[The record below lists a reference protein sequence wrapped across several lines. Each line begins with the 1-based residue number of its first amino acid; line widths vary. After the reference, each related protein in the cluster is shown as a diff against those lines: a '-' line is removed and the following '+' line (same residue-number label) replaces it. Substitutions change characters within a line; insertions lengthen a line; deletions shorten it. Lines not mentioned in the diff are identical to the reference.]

1 MAIYK
6 TAINKPIT
14 TGLIF
19 IAVIILGLFSL
30 SKLPIDQMPEMDP
43 PYVTVMTTY
52 AGANASEIE
61 TNITKIIENSLN
73 SVDGLKN
80 ITSNSRDNISVVTLE
95 FEWGSDIDEA
105 LNDIRS
111 YVDLIYDNLP
121 DGVSRPMIL
130 KLNSSAMP
138 ILIYGFT
145 ADESYSGM
153 DRILE
158 DNVVNVLNRIDGIGN
173 ITVSGAPER
182 YVYIDLDPKQMDA
195 YGLSLEAVGNAIS
208 VNNLDL
214 ASGTVK
220 MGKEQYQMRVK
231 GEYVESS
238 EIADIVVAT
247 TPTGK
252 QIFVRDL
259 ATVRDTIKD
268 LSLDE
273 KINGKDGGRLI
284 ITKQTGA
291 NTVAI
296 ARQVQKEMK
305 NIQKTLP
312 PDFETTLIRDGSEEI
327 INAING
333 LSDSIFYAL
342 LFVVL
347 VVLVFLGNWR
357 STIIIALTIP
367 ISLVTSFIYLLI
379 ADSSLNIISLASLT
393 VAIGM
398 VVDDAIV
405 VLENIS
411 KHIERGES
419 PREAAICATNE
430 VWTSVIA
437 TTLVLVAVFVPLT
450 MLSGMAGI
458 LFKELGWIITIVVCV
473 STVAAITLIPML
485 SSIMLKEKPFFLS
498 KIAEEEAKRK
508 KERKT
513 LTFDK
518 TIGRVFNAIDAAYA
532 NILRWCL
539 KHKLVTLLIALA
551 IFIASMAPFASGKI
565 GMDFMKAQDDGAIS
579 LSAELQ
585 RGTRIEETLKTARKM
600 EADIKEILG
609 DDVIVISTSAGSND
623 DAGFAALFNST
634 TNNKISMSIRCTK
647 KYDREKSIFDMQE
660 ELRKKLAEYPELVN
674 FQVSQGGMMGGS
686 NNTLQVEIYGYDFDQ
701 TTAFTQELKRRVE
714 QNVKGARDTKVSRD
728 EDRAELKIVFDK
740 QKLALHGLNGSTVAM
755 YVRNRINGMTAGY
768 LKEDG
773 EEYNIVVRLKEEY
786 RSSITDIEELSI
798 PTATGGIIKLKE
810 LATIQEYWCP
820 PTIERKNRQR
830 YLTLTIMPYQTSLG
844 ELAEGVQHEIDQM
857 NIPAG
862 VHVALA
868 GNYEDQQKTSK
879 DMVTLALLIMML
891 VYIVMASQ
899 FESFSKPFIIMFAIP
914 FALSGVVLALV
925 ITGEN
930 LNMVGMLGII
940 LLIGIVVKNGIVLVD
955 YINLMRERGV
965 PLGEAIA
972 LSGKSRLRPVMM
984 TAFTTI
990 LGMIPMATSKSEG
1003 SELWTTLG
1011 IVVIGGLTVSTLVTL
1026 IVVPVLYGIFNR
1038 KGEQDKQA
1046 KLRKKFVFMSIDLND
1061 NEKENTSESTTSENQ
1076 PEQEVPSNNNLNESE
1091 NEKHID
1097 SI

>member
-14 TGLIF
+14 TGLVF
-19 IAVIILGLFSL
+19 VAVIILGLFSL

-80 ITSNSRDNISVVTLE
+80 ITSTSKDNISVVTLE

-111 YVDLIYDNLP
+111 YVDLLYDNLP

-138 ILIYGFT
+138 IMVYGFT
-145 ADESYSGM
+145 AKESYSGM

-158 DNVVNVLNRIDGIGN
+158 DNVVNELNRIDGIGN
-173 ITVSGAPER
+173 ITVSGAPQR
-182 YVYIDLDPKQMDA
+182 YVYIDLDPKQLDS
-195 YGLSLEAVGNAIS
+195 YGITLELVGNAIS
-208 VNNLDL
+208 ANNLDL

-238 EIADIVVAT
+238 EIANIAVT
-247 TPTGK
+247 TTATGK

-273 KINGKDGGRLI
+273 KINRQDGARI
-284 ITKQTGA
+284 IISKQTGA

-296 ARQVQKEMK
+296 ARQVKAEMQH
-305 NIQKTLP
+305 IQKSLP
-312 PDFETTLIRDGSEEI
+312 PDIEATVIRDGSEEI

-333 LSDSIFYAL
+333 LTSSIFYAL
-342 LFVVL
+342 LFVIL
-347 VVLVFLGNWR
+347 VVLLFLGNWR

-367 ISLVTSFIYLLI
+367 ISLVTSFIYLLL

-411 KHIERGES
+411 KHIDRGEN

-450 MLSGMAGI
+450 MLPGMMGI
-458 LFKELGWIITIVVCV
+458 FMKELGWIVTIVVCV
-473 STVAAITLIPML
+473 STTAAITLIPML
-485 SSIMLKEKPFFLS
+485 SSKILKERPFFFN
-498 KIAEEEAKRK
+498 KEDEEAWAAKHEKSLYR
-508 KERKT
+508 RT
-513 LTFDK
+513 VGRTFD
-518 TIGRVFNAIDAAYA
+518 AIDAAYA
-532 NILRWCL
+532 NLLRWCL
-539 KHKLVTLLIALA
+539 THKRITLLIALLFFIVTLLPMMTGA
-551 IFIASMAPFASGKI
+551 IGL
-565 GMDFMKAQDDGAIS
+565 DFMKEQDNGSIS
-579 LSAELQ
+579 VSAELQ
-585 RGTRIEETLKTARKM
+585 RGTRIEETLKTARHM
-600 EADIKEILG
+600 ENDIYDILG
-609 DDVIVISTSAGSND
+609 DHVLVVSTSAGSND

-634 TNNKISMSIRCTK
+634 TNNKISMTVRCTK
-647 KYDREKSIFDMQE
+647 KYDRDETIFEMQE
-660 ELRKKLAEYPELVN
+660 KLRQCFSQYPEIVT
-674 FQVSQGGMMGGS
+674 FQVSQGGMMGGGS
-686 NNTLQVEIYGYDFDQ
+686 NNSLSIEVYGYDFNQ
-701 TTAFTQELKRRVE
+701 TTQFTQELKKRIE
-714 QNVKGARDTKVSRD
+714 DNVPGARDTKISRD
-728 EDRAELKIVFDK
+728 EDRAELKIEFDK

-755 YVRNRINGMTAGY
+755 YVRNRVNGMAAGY

-773 EEYNIVVRLKEEY
+773 EEYNIVVRLREEY
-786 RSSITDIEELSI
+786 RSSITDIQQLSI
-798 PTATGGIIKLKE
+798 PTPTGKIIKLEE
-810 LATIQEYWCP
+810 LAKVEEYWCP

-830 YLTLTIMPYQTSLG
+830 YLTLTVMPFKTSLQ
-844 ELAEGVQHEIDQM
+844 EMAQNVQKEIDQM
-857 NIPAG
+857 DVPSEI
-862 VHVALA
+862 HYDLA
-868 GNYEDQQKTSK
+868 GNYKDQQDSSR
-879 DMVTLALLIMML
+879 DMMMLGLLIIML

-899 FESFSKPFIIMFAIP
+899 FESFAKPFIIMFSIP
-914 FALSGVVLALV
+914 FAISGVIL
-925 ITGEN
+925 IMFFTGQS
-930 LNMVGMLGII
+930 LDMIGLLGLI

-955 YINLMRERGV
+955 YINLMRERGMT
-965 PLGEAIA
+965 LNEAIA
-972 LSGKSRLRPVMM
+972 VSGQSRLRPVLM

-990 LGMIPMATSKSEG
+990 LGMIPMATSKAEG
-1003 SELWTTLG
+1003 SEMWTTMGL
-1011 IVVIGGLTVSTLVTL
+1011 VVIGGLTVSTFVTL
-1026 IVVPVLYGIFNR
+1026 IVVPTLYGVFNR
-1038 KGEQDKQA
+1038 KGDIEK
-1046 KLRKKFVFMSIDLND
+1046 KEKERKKFVFMNINLD
-1061 NEKENTSESTTSENQ
+1061 EK
-1076 PEQEVPSNNNLNESE
+1076 
-1091 NEKHID
+1091 
-1097 SI
+1097 

>member
-1 MAIYK
+1 MSIYK
-6 TAINKPIT
+6 TAIHKPIT

-19 IAVIILGLFSL
+19 VAVIILGLFSL
-30 SKLPIDQMPEMDP
+30 SRLPIDQMPEMDP

-80 ITSNSRDNISVVTLE
+80 ITSNSRDNLSIVTLE

-138 ILIYGFT
+138 IMVYGFT
-145 ADESYSGM
+145 AEESYSGL

-182 YVYIDLDPKQMDA
+182 YVYIDLDPKQLDA
-195 YGLSLEAVGNAIS
+195 YGLSLEQVGNAIS
-208 VNNLDL
+208 ANNLDL

-238 EIADIVVAT
+238 EIADIAIAT

-273 KINGKDGGRLI
+273 KINRKDGARLI

-291 NTVAI
+291 NTVQI
-296 ARQVQKEMK
+296 AREVRAEMEK
-305 NIQKTLP
+305 IKKTLP
-312 PDFETTLIRDGSEEI
+312 PDIKITNIRDGSEEI
-327 INAING
+327 VNAING
-333 LSDSIFYAL
+333 LTESIFYAL
-342 LFVVL
+342 LFVIL
-347 VVLVFLGNWR
+347 VVLIFLGNWR
-357 STIIIALTIP
+357 ATVIISLTIP
-367 ISLVTSFIYLLI
+367 ISLVTSFIYLLL

-411 KHIERGES
+411 KHIERGEN

-450 MLSGMAGI
+450 MLPGMMGI
-458 LFKELGWIITIVVCV
+458 FMKELGWIVTIVVCV
-473 STVAAITLIPML
+473 STTAAITLIPML
-485 SSIMLKEKPFFLS
+485 SSKILKEKPFYLTEQ
-498 KIAEEEAKRK
+498 ARREVEEKQAQK
-508 KERKT
+508 KFTFEKT
-513 LTFDK
+513 FGK
-518 TIGRVFNAIDAAYA
+518 AFNAIDAAYA
-532 NILRWCL
+532 NLLRWCL
-539 KHKLVTLLIALA
+539 HHKRVTLLIALLFFVVSVLPMVLGA
-551 IFIASMAPFASGKI
+551 I
-565 GMDFMKAQDDGAIS
+565 GMDFMKEQDNGRIS
-579 LSAELQ
+579 INAELQ
-585 RGTRIEETLKTARKM
+585 RGTRIEETLKTARRM
-600 EADIKEILG
+600 EDDIYRILG
-609 DDVIVISTSAGSND
+609 DDVIVVSTSAGSND
-623 DAGFAALFNST
+623 DAGFAALFSAT
-634 TNNKISMSIRCTK
+634 TNNKISMTVRCTK
-647 KYDREKSIFDMQE
+647 KYERKKTIFDMQE
-660 ELRKKLAEYPELVN
+660 ELRKCFAEYPELVTY
-674 FQVSQGGMMGGS
+674 QVNQGGGMGGGS
-686 NNTLQVEIYGYDFDQ
+686 NNSLSVEIYGYDFDQ
-701 TTAFTQELKRRVE
+701 TTAFAQDLKKRIE
-714 QNVKGARDTKVSRD
+714 ENVPGARDTKISRD
-728 EDRAELKIVFDK
+728 EDRAELKITFDK
-740 QKLALHGLNGSTVAM
+740 QKLALHGLSGSAVAM
-755 YVRNRINGMTAGY
+755 YVRNRVNGMLAGY

-773 EEYNIVVRLKEEY
+773 EEYNILVRLQEEY
-786 RSSITDIEELSI
+786 RSSISDIEQLTI
-798 PTATGGIIKLKE
+798 PTPTGKMIKLNE
-810 LATIQEYWCP
+810 LAHIEEYWCP

-830 YLTLTIMPYQTSLG
+830 YLTITVMPFQTSLQ
-844 ELAEGVQHEIDQM
+844 ELANGVNAEIEKM
-857 NIPAG
+857 EIPSEI
-862 VHVALA
+862 HVDLA
-868 GNYEDQQKTSK
+868 GNYKDQQDSTR
-879 DMVTLALLIMML
+879 DMMMLGALIVML

-899 FESFSKPFIIMFAIP
+899 FESFSKPFIIMFSIP
-914 FALSGVVLALV
+914 FAISGVVLMMFF
-925 ITGEN
+925 TGN
-930 LNMVGMLGII
+930 NIDMIGLLGLI

-955 YINLMRERGV
+955 YINLMRERNI
-965 PLGEAIA
+965 PLNEAIA
-972 LSGKSRLRPVMM
+972 ISGQSRLRPVLM

-990 LGMIPMATSKSEG
+990 LGMIPMATSTSEG
-1003 SELWTTLG
+1003 SELWTTMGL
-1011 IVVIGGLTVSTLVTL
+1011 VVIGGLLVSTLVTL
-1026 IVVPVLYGIFNR
+1026 IVVPVLYGVFNR
-1038 KGEQDKQA
+1038 KGEREKEA
-1046 KLRKKFVFMSIDLND
+1046 KRRKKFVFMQIEDDPEELQQQNI
-1061 NEKENTSESTTSENQ
+1061 NQ
-1076 PEQEVPSNNNLNESE
+1076 
-1091 NEKHID
+1091 
-1097 SI
+1097 

>member
-19 IAVIILGLFSL
+19 VAVIVLGLFSL
-30 SKLPIDQMPEMDP
+30 TRLPIDQMPEMDP

-61 TNITKIIENSLN
+61 TNITKLIENSLN

-95 FEWGSDIDEA
+95 FEWGADIDES

-111 YVDLIYDNLP
+111 YVDLLYDNLP

-138 ILIYGFT
+138 IMVYGFT
-145 ADESYSGM
+145 AKESYPGL

-158 DNVVNVLNRIDGIGN
+158 DNVVNVLNRVDGIGN

-182 YVYIDLDPKQMDA
+182 YVYIDLDPKQLDA
-195 YGLSLEAVGNAIS
+195 YGIPLELVGQAIS
-208 VNNLDL
+208 ANNLDL

-238 EIADIVVAT
+238 EIADIAVT
-247 TPTGK
+247 TTMTGK
-252 QIFVRDL
+252 QVFVRDL

-273 KINGKDGGRLI
+273 KINGRDGGRLI

-296 ARQVQKEMK
+296 ARQVKAQMER
-305 NIQKTLP
+305 IQKTLP
-312 PDFETTLIRDGSEEI
+312 PDIEATLIRDGSEEI
-327 INAING
+327 VNAING
-333 LSDSIFYAL
+333 LTESIFYAL

-357 STIIIALTIP
+357 ATLIIALTIP
-367 ISLVTSFIYLLI
+367 ISLVTSFIYLLL

-411 KHIERGES
+411 KHIDRGEN

-450 MLSGMAGI
+450 MLPGMMGI
-458 LFKELGWIITIVVCV
+458 FMKELGWIVTIVVCV
-473 STVAAITLIPML
+473 STCAAITLIPML
-485 SSIMLKEKPFFLS
+485 SSKMLKERPFFF
-498 KIAEEEAKRK
+498 KKEEEDAYLAKR
-508 KERKT
+508 ERNFYNRT
-513 LTFDK
+513 VT
-518 TIGRVFNAIDAAYA
+518 RAFNAIDAAYA
-532 NILRWCL
+532 NLLRWCL
-539 KHKLVTLLIALA
+539 GHKRITLLIALA
-551 IFIASMAPFASGKI
+551 FFILTLLPLFSGAI
-565 GMDFMKAQDDGAIS
+565 GMDFMKEQDNGQIS
-579 LSAELQ
+579 VSAELQ
-585 RGTRIEETLKTARKM
+585 RGTRIEETLKTARRM
-600 EADIKEILG
+600 EEDVKRILG
-609 DDVIVISTSAGSND
+609 DEVLVISTSAGSND

-634 TNNKISMSIRCTK
+634 TNNKISMTIRCTK
-647 KYDREKSIFDMQE
+647 KYVRDESIFQMQE
-660 ELRKKLAEYPELVN
+660 KLRRCFAEYPELVTY
-674 FQVSQGGMMGGS
+674 QVSQGGMMGGGS
-686 NNTLQVEIYGYDFDQ
+686 NNSLAVEIYGYDFDL
-701 TTAFTQELKRRVE
+701 TTNFTHELKKRIE
-714 QNVKGARDTKVSRD
+714 QNVPGARDTKVSRD
-728 EDRAELKIVFDK
+728 EDRAELKITFDK
-740 QKLALHGLNGSTVAM
+740 QKLALHGLNGSTVAL
-755 YVRNRINGMTAGY
+755 YVRNRVNGMTAGY

-773 EEYNIVVRLKEEY
+773 EEYNIVVRLREEY
-786 RSSITDIEELSI
+786 RSSISDIEQLSI
-798 PTATGGIIKLKE
+798 PTPTGKIIKLEE
-810 LATIQEYWCP
+810 LAKVEEYWCP

-830 YLTLTIMPYQTSLG
+830 YLTLTVMPYNTSLG
-844 ELAEGVQHEIDQM
+844 EMAQRVQAELDKMEVPQGIQ
-857 NIPAG
+857 
-862 VHVALA
+862 VALA
-868 GNYEDQQKTSK
+868 GNYEDQQETTA
-879 DMVTLALLIMML
+879 DMGLLALIIMML

-899 FESFSKPFIIMFAIP
+899 FESFSKPFIIMFSIP
-914 FALSGVVLALV
+914 FALSGVILALLV
-925 ITGEN
+925 TGEN
-930 LNMVGMLGII
+930 LDMVGMLGII

-955 YINLMRERGV
+955 YINLMRERDM

-972 LSGKSRLRPVMM
+972 VSGQSRLRPVLM

-990 LGMIPMATSKSEG
+990 LGMIPMAVSKAEG
-1003 SELWTTLG
+1003 SELWTTMG
-1011 IVVIGGLTVSTLVTL
+1011 IVVIGGLLVSTLVTL
-1026 IVVPVLYGIFNR
+1026 IVVPVLYGVFNR
-1038 KGEQDKQA
+1038 RGDIEKKEKE
-1046 KLRKKFVFMSIDLND
+1046 RKKFVFMNI
-1061 NEKENTSESTTSENQ
+1061 E
-1076 PEQEVPSNNNLNESE
+1076 LNEE
-1091 NEKHID
+1091 
-1097 SI
+1097 

>member
-19 IAVIILGLFSL
+19 VAVIVLGLFSL
-30 SKLPIDQMPEMDP
+30 SRLPIDQMPEMDP

-52 AGANASEIE
+52 AGANASDIE

-80 ITSNSRDNISVVTLE
+80 ITSTSQDNMSVVTLE
-95 FEWGSDIDEA
+95 FEWGENIDEA

-111 YVDLIYDNLP
+111 YVDLLYDNLP

-138 ILIYGFT
+138 ILQFGFT
-145 ADESYSGM
+145 AKESYPGL

-158 DNVVNVLNRIDGIGN
+158 DNVVNVLNRVDGIGN
-173 ITVSGAPER
+173 ITVSGAPQR
-182 YVYIDLDPKQMDA
+182 YVYIDLDPKQLDS
-195 YGLSLEAVGNAIS
+195 YGIPLELVGNAIS
-208 VNNLDL
+208 ANNLDL

-238 EIADIVVAT
+238 EIADIVVTT

-252 QIFVRDL
+252 QVFVRDL

-273 KINGKDGGRLI
+273 KINSRDGGRLI

-296 ARQVQKEMK
+296 AREVKKEMEK
-305 NIQKTLP
+305 IMKTLP
-312 PDFETTLIRDGSEEI
+312 PDIEVTLIRDGSEEI
-327 INAING
+327 VNAING
-333 LSDSIFYAL
+333 LTESIFYAL

-357 STIIIALTIP
+357 STVIIALTIP
-367 ISLVTSFIYLLI
+367 ISLVTSFIYLLL

-405 VLENIS
+405 VLENIT

-450 MLSGMAGI
+450 MIPGMMGI
-458 LFKELGWIITIVVCV
+458 MFKELGWIITIVVCV
-473 STVAAITLIPML
+473 STTAAISLIPML
-485 SSIMLKEKPFFLS
+485 SSKMLKEKPFFLT
-498 KIAEEEAKRK
+498 KEAREQDEARK
-508 KERKT
+508 AARK

-518 TIGRVFNAIDAAYA
+518 TIGRVFSAVEAWYA
-532 NILRWCL
+532 NVLRWCL
-539 KHKLVTLLIALA
+539 GHKKLTLA
-551 IFIASMAPFASGKI
+551 IATVIFAVSMIPVRMGKV
-565 GMDFMKAQDDGAIS
+565 GMDFMKEQDNGQIS
-579 LSAELQ
+579 VSAELQ
-585 RGTRIEETLKTARKM
+585 RGTRIEETLKTARHM
-600 EADIKEILG
+600 EEDVRRLLG
-609 DDVIVISTSAGSND
+609 DDLLVISTNAGSND

-634 TNNKISMSIRCTK
+634 TNNKISMNIRCTK
-647 KYDREKSIFDMQE
+647 KYVRKRTIFEMQE
-660 ELRKKLAEYPELVN
+660 DLRKCFAEYPELVTY
-674 FQVSQGGMMGGS
+674 QVSQGGMMGGGS
-686 NNTLQVEIYGYDFDQ
+686 NNSLSVEVYGYDFDQ
-701 TTAFTQELKRRVE
+701 TTAFTQELRRRIE
-714 QNVKGARDTKVSRD
+714 QNVKGARDTRISRD
-728 EDRAELKIVFDK
+728 EDRAELKITLDK
-740 QKLALHGLNGSTVAM
+740 QKLALHGLNESTVAM
-755 YVRNRINGMTAGY
+755 YIRNRVNGMSAGY

-786 RSSITDIEELSI
+786 RDAISDIEQLSI
-798 PTATGGIIKLKE
+798 PTATGRIIKLEE
-810 LATIQEYWCP
+810 LAKVEEYWCP

-830 YLTLTIMPYQTSLG
+830 YLTLSVMPYKTSLRDM
-844 ELAEGVQHEIDQM
+844 AMAVQNEIDQM
-857 NIPAG
+857 GVPAG
-862 VHVALA
+862 IHVVL
-868 GNYEDQQKTSK
+868 GGSYEDQQESTQA
-879 DMVTLALLIMML
+879 MLLVGLLILML

-899 FESFSKPFIIMFAIP
+899 FESFGKPAIIMAAIP
-914 FALSGVVLALV
+914 FALTGVVLSLLV
-925 ITGEN
+925 TGEN
-930 LNMVGMLGII
+930 LDMVGMLGIV

-955 YINLMRERGV
+955 YINLMRERGI
-965 PLGEAIA
+965 PLSEAIA
-972 LSGKSRLRPVMM
+972 ISGQSRLRPVMM

-990 LGMIPMATSKSEG
+990 LGMIPMATSNSEG
-1003 SELWTTLG
+1003 SEMWTTLG
-1011 IVVIGGLTVSTLVTL
+1011 IVVIGGLTVSTFVTL
-1026 IVVPVLYGIFNR
+1026 IVVPVLYGVLNR
-1038 KGEQDKQA
+1038 RSDNDRLEKI
-1046 KLRKKFVFMSIDLND
+1046 RKKFVFMNIQLE
-1061 NEKENTSESTTSENQ
+1061 EK
-1076 PEQEVPSNNNLNESE
+1076 
-1091 NEKHID
+1091 
-1097 SI
+1097 

>member
-19 IAVIILGLFSL
+19 VAVIVLGIFSL
-30 SKLPIDQMPEMDP
+30 SRLPIDQMPEMDP

-61 TNITKIIENSLN
+61 TNITKLVENSLN

-80 ITSNSRDNISVVTLE
+80 ITSTSKDNISVVSLE

-111 YVDLIYDNLP
+111 YVDLLYDNLP

-138 ILIYGFT
+138 IMVYGFT
-145 ADESYSGM
+145 AEESYSGL

-158 DNVVNVLNRIDGIGN
+158 DNVVNVLNRVDGIGN

-182 YVYIDLDPKQMDA
+182 YVYIDLDPKQLDS
-195 YGLSLEAVGNAIS
+195 YGIPLELVGQAIS
-208 VNNLDL
+208 ANNLDL

-231 GEYVESS
+231 GEYIESS
-238 EIADIVVAT
+238 EIADIVVT
-247 TPTGK
+247 TTMTGK
-252 QIFVRDL
+252 QVFVRDL

-273 KINGKDGGRLI
+273 KINGHDGARLI

-296 ARQVQKEMK
+296 ARQVRAEMEQ
-305 NIQKTLP
+305 IMKTMP
-312 PDFETTLIRDGSEEI
+312 PDIKVTNIRDGSEEI

-333 LSDSIFYAL
+333 LSESIFYAL
-342 LFVVL
+342 LFVIL

-357 STIIIALTIP
+357 STLVIALTIP
-367 ISLVTSFIYLLI
+367 ISLVTSFIYLLL

-405 VLENIS
+405 VLENIT
-411 KHIERGES
+411 KHIERGEN

-450 MLSGMAGI
+450 MLPGMMGI
-458 LFKELGWIITIVVCV
+458 FMKELGWIITIVVCV
-473 STVAAITLIPML
+473 STTAAITLIPML
-485 SSIMLKEKPFFLS
+485 SSKMLRERPFFF
-498 KIAEEEAKRK
+498 KKEDEEAYNHKQ
-508 KERKT
+508 ERKLYNRT
-513 LTFDK
+513 VT
-518 TIGRVFNAIDAAYA
+518 RAFNAIEAAYA
-532 NILRWCL
+532 NLLRWCL
-539 KHKLVTLLIALA
+539 HHKRITLIIALA
-551 IFIASMAPFASGKI
+551 FFVLSILPFVTGHI
-565 GMDFMKAQDDGAIS
+565 GMDFMKEQDNGRIS
-579 LSAELQ
+579 INAELQ
-585 RGTRIEETLKTARKM
+585 RGTRIEETLKTARHM
-600 EADIKEILG
+600 EDDIYRLLG

-634 TNNKISMSIRCTK
+634 TNNKISMTIRCTK
-647 KYDREKSIFDMQE
+647 KYERSTSVFEMQE
-660 ELRKKLAEYPELVN
+660 VLRQCFAQYPELVT
-674 FQVSQGGMMGGS
+674 FQVNQGGGMGGGS
-686 NNTLQVEIYGYDFDQ
+686 NNSLSVEVYGYDFDQ
-701 TTAFTQELKRRVE
+701 TTAFTNELKRRVE
-714 QNVKGARDTKVSRD
+714 QNVPGARDTKISRD
-728 EDRAELKIVFDK
+728 EDRAELKIELDK
-740 QKLALHGLNGSTVAM
+740 QKLALHGLNESTVAL
-755 YVRNRINGMTAGY
+755 YIRNRVNGMSGGF

-773 EEYNIVVRLKEEY
+773 EEYNIVVRLREEY
-786 RSSITDIEELSI
+786 RDALSDIEQLSI
-798 PTATGGIIKLKE
+798 PTATGRTIKLEE
-810 LATIQEYWCP
+810 LGTISEYWCP

-830 YLTLTIMPYQTSLG
+830 YLTLTVMPYRTSLQ
-844 ELAEGVQHEIDQM
+844 ELALSVQRELDQM
-857 NIPAG
+857 DIPPEI
-862 VHVALA
+862 HVALA
-868 GNYEDQQKTSK
+868 GNYKDQQDSTR
-879 DMVTLALLIMML
+879 DMLMLAALILML

-899 FESFSKPFIIMFAIP
+899 FESFSKPFIIMFSIP
-914 FALSGVVLALV
+914 FAISGVSLMMYFTGNNIDMIGLLGLV
-925 ITGEN
+925 
-930 LNMVGMLGII
+930 

-955 YINLMRERGV
+955 YINLMRERGIT
-965 PLGEAIA
+965 LNEAIA
-972 LSGKSRLRPVMM
+972 ISGQSRLRPVLM

-990 LGMIPMATSKSEG
+990 LGMIPMATSNSEG
-1003 SELWTTLG
+1003 SEMWTTMGL
-1011 IVVIGGLTVSTLVTL
+1011 VVIGGLTVSTFVTL

-1038 KGEQDKQA
+1038 RGEIEK
-1046 KLRKKFVFMSIDLND
+1046 KERERRKFVFMNIDLN
-1061 NEKENTSESTTSENQ
+1061 EK
-1076 PEQEVPSNNNLNESE
+1076 
-1091 NEKHID
+1091 
-1097 SI
+1097 

>member
-1 MAIYK
+1 MSIYK
-6 TAINKPIT
+6 TSINKPIT

-19 IAVIILGLFSL
+19 VAVIILGLFSL
-30 SKLPIDQMPEMDP
+30 SRLPIDQMPEMDP

-80 ITSNSRDNISVVTLE
+80 ITSSSRDNISVVTLE
-95 FEWGSDIDEA
+95 FEWGSNIDEA

-145 ADESYSGM
+145 AQESYSGL

-195 YGLSLEAVGNAIS
+195 YGLSLEQVGSAIS
-208 VNNLDL
+208 ANNLDM

-238 EIADIVVAT
+238 EISDIVIAT

-252 QIFVRDL
+252 QVFVRDI

-273 KINGKDGGRLI
+273 KINRKDGARLI

-291 NTVAI
+291 NTVQI
-296 ARQVQKEMK
+296 ANKVRAEMDK
-305 NIQKTLP
+305 IMKTMP
-312 PDFETTLIRDGSEEI
+312 PDITATLIRDGSTDI
-327 INAING
+327 TNAING
-333 LSDSIFYAL
+333 LTESIFYAL
-342 LFVVL
+342 LFVIL
-347 VVLVFLGNWR
+347 VVLIFLGNWR

-367 ISLVTSFIYLLI
+367 ISLVTSFIYLLV

-405 VLENIS
+405 VLENIT
-411 KHIERGES
+411 KHIERGEN

-437 TTLVLVAVFVPLT
+437 TTLVLVAVFVPIT
-450 MLSGMAGI
+450 MLPGMMGI
-458 LFKELGWIITIVVCV
+458 FMKELGWIVTIVVCV
-473 STVAAITLIPML
+473 STTAAITLIPML
-485 SSIMLKEKPFFLS
+485 SSKILKEKPFFLT
-498 KIAEEEAKRK
+498 KEAREEAEAKQASK
-508 KERKT
+508 KFTFEKT
-513 LTFDK
+513 F
-518 TIGRVFNAIDAAYA
+518 GRVFNAIEAAYA
-532 NILRWCL
+532 NLLRWCL
-539 KHKLVTLLIALA
+539 SHKLVTLLIAFGFFMISLLP
-551 IFIASMAPFASGKI
+551 IIKGYI
-565 GMDFMKAQDDGAIS
+565 GMDFMKEQDNGQIS
-579 LSAELQ
+579 VTAELQ
-585 RGTRIEETLKTARKM
+585 RGTRIEETLKTARHM
-600 EADIKEILG
+600 EDDIYRILG
-609 DDVIVISTSAGSND
+609 DDLIAVSTSAGSND
-623 DAGFAALFNST
+623 DAGFAALFIST
-634 TNNKISMSIRCTK
+634 TNNKITMTVRCTK
-647 KYDREKSIFDMQE
+647 KFERDRTIFDMQE
-660 ELRKKLAEYPELVN
+660 ELRKCFAEYPEIVTY
-674 FQVSQGGMMGGS
+674 QVSQGGIMSGGS
-686 NNTLQVEIYGYDFDQ
+686 NNSLSVEIYGYNFDQ
-701 TTAFTQELKRRVE
+701 TTAFTQALKKRIE
-714 QNVKGARDTKVSRD
+714 QNVPGARDTKISRD
-728 EDRAELKIVFDK
+728 EDRAELKITFDK
-740 QKLALHGLNGSTVAM
+740 QKLALHGLSGSTVAM
-755 YVRNRINGMTAGY
+755 YVRNRVNGMSAGY

-773 EEYNIVVRLKEEY
+773 EEYNIVVRLREEY
-786 RSSITDIEELSI
+786 RSSISDIEQLSI
-798 PTATGGIIKLKE
+798 PTATGKIIKLNE
-810 LATIQEYWCP
+810 LATIEEYWCP

-830 YLTLTIMPYQTSLG
+830 YLTLTVMPYETSLQ
-844 ELAEGVQHEIDQM
+844 ELAESVQKEIDQM
-857 NIPAG
+857 DVPSEI
-862 VHVALA
+862 HYDLA
-868 GNYEDQQKTSK
+868 GNYKDQK
-879 DMVTLALLIMML
+879 DSTRDMGLLAMLIMML

-899 FESFSKPFIIMFAIP
+899 FESFSKPFIIMFSIP
-914 FALSGVVLALV
+914 FALSGVILMLFF
-925 ITGEN
+925 TGMN
-930 LNMVGMLGII
+930 IDMVGMLGLI

-965 PLGEAIA
+965 SLTEAIA
-972 LSGKSRLRPVMM
+972 LSGQSRLRPVMM

-1003 SELWTTLG
+1003 SEMWTTMGL
-1011 IVVIGGLTVSTLVTL
+1011 VVIGGLLVSTFVTL

-1038 KGEQDKQA
+1038 KGEREKEA
-1046 KLRKKFVFMSIDLND
+1046 KRRKKFVFMQIEDD
-1061 NEKENTSESTTSENQ
+1061 HEESQPQNINQ
-1076 PEQEVPSNNNLNESE
+1076 
-1091 NEKHID
+1091 
-1097 SI
+1097 

>member
-6 TAINKPIT
+6 TAIERPIT

-19 IAVIILGLFSL
+19 VAVIVLGLFSL
-30 SKLPIDQMPEMDP
+30 SRLPIDQMPEMDP

-80 ITSNSRDNISVVTLE
+80 ITSTSKDNISVVSLE

-111 YVDLIYDNLP
+111 YVDLLYDNLP

-138 ILIYGFT
+138 IMVYGFT
-145 ADESYSGM
+145 AEESYSGL

-158 DNVVNVLNRIDGIGN
+158 DNVVNVLNRVDGIGN

-182 YVYIDLDPKQMDA
+182 YVYIDLDPKQLDA
-195 YGLSLEAVGNAIS
+195 YGIPLELVGNAIS
-208 VNNLDL
+208 ANNLDL

-238 EIADIVVAT
+238 EIADIVVT
-247 TPTGK
+247 TTMTGK
-252 QIFVRDL
+252 QVFVRDL

-273 KINGKDGGRLI
+273 KINGHDGARLI

-296 ARQVQKEMK
+296 AREVRAEMEH
-305 NIQKTLP
+305 IMKTMP
-312 PDFETTLIRDGSEEI
+312 PDIKVTNIRDGSEEI
-327 INAING
+327 VNAING
-333 LSDSIFYAL
+333 LTESIFYAL

-357 STIIIALTIP
+357 STLVIALTIP
-367 ISLVTSFIYLLI
+367 ISLVTSFIYLLL

-411 KHIERGES
+411 KHIDRGEN

-450 MLSGMAGI
+450 MLPGMMGI
-458 LFKELGWIITIVVCV
+458 FMKELGWIVTIVVCV
-473 STVAAITLIPML
+473 STTAAITLIPML
-485 SSIMLKEKPFFLS
+485 SSKMLKERPFFL
-498 KIAEEEAKRK
+498 K
-508 KERKT
+508 KEDEENYQRKQERN
-513 LTFDK
+513 LYHRV
-518 TIGRVFNAIDAAYA
+518 IGRAFDAIDRAYA
-532 NILRWCL
+532 NLLRWCL
-539 KHKLVTLLIALA
+539 RHKVVTLLIALA
-551 IFIASMAPFASGKI
+551 FFVVSILPFASGKI
-565 GMDFMKAQDDGAIS
+565 GMDFMKEQDNGRMS
-579 LSAELQ
+579 VSAELQ
-585 RGTRIEETLKTARKM
+585 RGTRIEETLKTARRM
-600 EADIKEILG
+600 EQDIYRLLG
-609 DDVIVISTSAGSND
+609 DDVIVVSTSAGSND
-623 DAGFAALFNST
+623 DAGMAALFNST
-634 TNNKISMSIRCTK
+634 TNNKISMTVRCTK
-647 KYDREKSIFDMQE
+647 KYERQRSIFEMQE
-660 ELRKKLAEYPELVN
+660 DLRRCFAEYPEIVTYQVN
-674 FQVSQGGMMGGS
+674 QGGGMGGGS
-686 NNTLQVEIYGYDFDQ
+686 NNSLSVEIYGYDFNQ
-701 TTAFTQELKRRVE
+701 TTAFTQELKKRIE
-714 QNVKGARDTKVSRD
+714 QNVPGARDTKVSRD
-728 EDRAELKIVFDK
+728 EDRAELKIELDK
-740 QKLALHGLNGSTVAM
+740 QKLALHGLNESTVAL
-755 YVRNRINGMTAGY
+755 YVRNRVNGMAAGY

-773 EEYNIVVRLKEEY
+773 EEYNIVVRLREEY
-786 RSSITDIEELSI
+786 RDAISDIEQLSI
-798 PTATGGIIKLKE
+798 PTATGSIIKLEE
-810 LATIQEYWCP
+810 LAKVEEYWCP

-830 YLTLTIMPYQTSLG
+830 YLTLTVMPYKTSLQ
-844 ELAEGVQHEIDQM
+844 ELAIGVQHELDQM
-857 NIPAG
+857 NIPAEI
-862 VHVALA
+862 HVDLA
-868 GNYEDQQKTSK
+868 GNYKDQQDSTR
-879 DMVTLALLIMML
+879 DMMLLAALILML

-899 FESFSKPFIIMFAIP
+899 FESFSKPFIIMFSIP
-914 FALSGVVLALV
+914 FAISGVSLMMYFTGNNIDMIGLLGLV
-925 ITGEN
+925 
-930 LNMVGMLGII
+930 

-955 YINLMRERGV
+955 YINLMRERGNA
-965 PLGEAIA
+965 LYEAIA
-972 LSGKSRLRPVMM
+972 ISGQSRLRPVLM

-1003 SELWTTLG
+1003 SEMWTTMGL
-1011 IVVIGGLTVSTLVTL
+1011 VVIGGLTVSTFVTL

-1038 KGEQDKQA
+1038 RGDIEKKEKE
-1046 KLRKKFVFMSIDLND
+1046 RKKFVFMNINLE
-1061 NEKENTSESTTSENQ
+1061 EK
-1076 PEQEVPSNNNLNESE
+1076 
-1091 NEKHID
+1091 
-1097 SI
+1097 

>member
-19 IAVIILGLFSL
+19 VAVIVLGLFSL
-30 SKLPIDQMPEMDP
+30 SRLPIDQMPEMDP

-61 TNITKIIENSLN
+61 TNITKLVENSLN

-80 ITSNSRDNISVVTLE
+80 ITSNSRDNISVVSLE

-111 YVDLIYDNLP
+111 YVDLLYDNLP

-138 ILIYGFT
+138 IIQYGFT
-145 ADESYSGM
+145 AKESYPGL

-158 DNVVNVLNRIDGIGN
+158 DNVVNVLNRVDGIGN

-182 YVYIDLDPKQMDA
+182 YVYIDLDPKQLDA
-195 YGLSLEAVGNAIS
+195 YGIPLELVGNAIS
-208 VNNLDL
+208 SNNLDL

-238 EIADIVVAT
+238 EIADIVVTT
-247 TPTGK
+247 TPTGR
-252 QIFVRDL
+252 QVFVRDL

-273 KINGKDGGRLI
+273 KINGKDGARLI

-296 ARQVQKEMK
+296 AREVKAEMEQ
-305 NIQKTLP
+305 IMKTMP
-312 PDFETTLIRDGSEEI
+312 PDIEATLIRDGSEEI

-333 LSDSIFYAL
+333 LTESIFYAL

-357 STIIIALTIP
+357 STVIIALTIP
-367 ISLVTSFIYLLI
+367 ISLVTSFIYLLL

-405 VLENIS
+405 VLENIT

-450 MLSGMAGI
+450 MLPGMMGI
-458 LFKELGWIITIVVCV
+458 FMKELGWIVTIVVCV
-473 STVAAITLIPML
+473 STTAAITLIPML
-485 SSIMLKEKPFFLS
+485 SSKMLKEKPFFLS
-498 KIAEEEAKRK
+498 REAREEDERK
-508 KERKT
+508 KNAKK

-518 TIGRVFNAIDAAYA
+518 TIGRVFNAIEAWYA
-532 NILRWCL
+532 NVLRWCL
-539 KHKLVTLLIALA
+539 GHKRITLFIALA
-551 IFIASMAPFASGKI
+551 FFILSVLPFLTGKI
-565 GMDFMKAQDDGAIS
+565 GMDFMKEQDNGRMSI
-579 LSAELQ
+579 SAELQ
-585 RGTRIEETLKTARKM
+585 RGTRIEETLKTARHM
-600 EADIKEILG
+600 EEDIYRLLG
-609 DDVIVISTSAGSND
+609 DDVIVVSTSAGSND

-634 TNNKISMSIRCTK
+634 TNNKISMTIRTTK
-647 KYDREKSIFDMQE
+647 KYERSRTIFEMQE
-660 ELRKKLAEYPELVN
+660 ELRRCFAEYPEIVTYQVN
-674 FQVSQGGMMGGS
+674 SGGGMGGGS
-686 NNTLQVEIYGYDFDQ
+686 NNSLSVEIYGYDFDQ

-728 EDRAELKIVFDK
+728 EDRAELKITLDK
-740 QKLALHGLNGSTVAM
+740 QKLALHGLNESTVAL
-755 YVRNRINGMTAGY
+755 YVRNRVNGMVAGF

-773 EEYNIVVRLKEEY
+773 EEYNIVVRLREEY
-786 RSSITDIEELSI
+786 RDAISDIEQLSI
-798 PTATGGIIKLKE
+798 PTATGKIIKLEE
-810 LATIQEYWCP
+810 LAKVEEYWCP

-830 YLTLTIMPYQTSLG
+830 YLTLTVMPYRTSLQ
-844 ELAEGVQHEIDQM
+844 ELAMGVQRELDQM
-857 NIPAG
+857 NIPSEI
-862 VHVALA
+862 HVALA
-868 GNYEDQQKTSK
+868 GNYKDQQDSTR
-879 DMVTLALLIMML
+879 DMMMLGALILML

-899 FESFSKPFIIMFAIP
+899 FESFAKPFIIMFSIP
-914 FALSGVVLALV
+914 FAISGVSLMMFFTGQNIDMIGLLGLV
-925 ITGEN
+925 
-930 LNMVGMLGII
+930 

-955 YINLMRERGV
+955 YINLMRERGIK
-965 PLGEAIA
+965 LNEAIA
-972 LSGKSRLRPVMM
+972 ISGQSRLRPVLM

-990 LGMIPMATSKSEG
+990 LGMIPMATSTSEG
-1003 SELWTTLG
+1003 SEMWTTMGL
-1011 IVVIGGLTVSTLVTL
+1011 VVIGGLTVSTFVTL
-1026 IVVPVLYGIFNR
+1026 IVVPVLYGVFNR
-1038 KGEQDKQA
+1038 RGDQER
-1046 KLRKKFVFMSIDLND
+1046 LERERKKFVFMNI
-1061 NEKENTSESTTSENQ
+1061 
-1076 PEQEVPSNNNLNESE
+1076 NLNEE
-1091 NEKHID
+1091 
-1097 SI
+1097 

>member
-6 TAINKPIT
+6 TAISKPIT

-19 IAVIILGLFSL
+19 VAVIVLGLFSL
-30 SKLPIDQMPEMDP
+30 TRLPIDQMPEMDP

-61 TNITKIIENSLN
+61 TNITKLVENSLN

-80 ITSNSRDNISVVTLE
+80 ITSTSKDNISVVSLE

-111 YVDLIYDNLP
+111 FVDLLYDNLP

-138 ILIYGFT
+138 IMVYGFT
-145 ADESYSGM
+145 AKESYSGL

-158 DNVVNVLNRIDGIGN
+158 DNVVNELNRVDGIGN

-182 YVYIDLDPKQMDA
+182 YVYIDLDPKQLDA
-195 YGLSLEAVGNAIS
+195 YGLSLEQVGTAIS
-208 VNNLDL
+208 SNNLDL

-231 GEYVESS
+231 GEYIESS
-238 EIADIVVAT
+238 EIADIAVAL

-273 KINGKDGGRLI
+273 KINRQDGARLI

-296 ARQVQKEMK
+296 ARAVKAQMQE
-305 NIQKTLP
+305 IQKTLP
-312 PDFETTLIRDGSEEI
+312 PDIQTTLIRDASEEI
-327 INAING
+327 VNAING
-333 LSDSIFYAL
+333 LTESIFYAL

-347 VVLVFLGNWR
+347 VVLIFLGNWR
-357 STIIIALTIP
+357 STLIIALTIP
-367 ISLVTSFIYLLI
+367 ISLVTSFIYLLL

-405 VLENIS
+405 VLENIT

-450 MLSGMAGI
+450 MLPGMMGI
-458 LFKELGWIITIVVCV
+458 FMKELGWIVTIVVCV
-473 STVAAITLIPML
+473 STTAAITLIPML
-485 SSIMLKEKPFFLS
+485 SSKMLKEKPFFLT
-498 KIAEEEAKRK
+498 KEAREEAEAKKASKRITY
-508 KERKT
+508 EN
-513 LTFDK
+513 
-518 TIGRVFNAIDAAYA
+518 TIGKTFNAIEAAYA
-532 NILRWCL
+532 NLLRWCL
-539 KHKLVTLLIALA
+539 KHKRSTLLFFAA
-551 IFIASMAPFASGKI
+551 IFIVSIIPIATGTI
-565 GMDFMKAQDDGAIS
+565 GMDFMKEQDNGRIS
-579 LSAELQ
+579 V
-585 RGTRIEETLKTARKM
+585 ARHM
-600 EADIKEILG
+600 EDDIYRILG
-609 DDVIVISTSAGSND
+609 DDVIVVSTSAGSND
-623 DAGFAALFNST
+623 DAGMSALFNST
-634 TNNKISMSIRCTK
+634 TNNKISMTIRCTK
-647 KYDREKSIFDMQE
+647 KYDRKKTIFEMQE
-660 ELRKKLAEYPELVN
+660 QLRQCFAEYPELINYQVN
-674 FQVSQGGMMGGS
+674 QGGGMGGGS
-686 NNTLQVEIYGYDFDQ
+686 NNSLSVEIYGYDFDQ
-701 TTAFTQELKRRVE
+701 TTAFTTKLRQRVMD
-714 QNVKGARDTKVSRD
+714 NVPGARDTKVSRD
-728 EDRAELKIVFDK
+728 EDRAELKITFDK

-755 YVRNRINGMTAGY
+755 YVRNRVNGMAAGF

-773 EEYNIVVRLKEEY
+773 EEYNIVVRLQEKY
-786 RSSITDIEELSI
+786 RSSITDIEQLSI
-798 PTATGGIIKLKE
+798 PTPTGKIIKLEE
-810 LATIQEYWCP
+810 LAKIEEYWCP

-830 YLTLTIMPYQTSLG
+830 YLTLTVMPYKTSLRQ
-844 ELAEGVQHEIDQM
+844 LAQNVQKEIDEM
-857 NIPAG
+857 GVPADI
-862 VHVALA
+862 HVALA
-868 GNYEDQQKTSK
+868 GNYKDQQDSSR
-879 DMVTLALLIMML
+879 DMGLLAALIIML

-899 FESFSKPFIIMFAIP
+899 FESFGKPAIIISSIP
-914 FALSGVVLALV
+914 FALTGVIFILLL
-925 ITGEN
+925 TGQN
-930 LNMVGMLGII
+930 LDMIGMLGLV

-955 YINLMRERGV
+955 YINLLRERDI
-965 PLGEAIA
+965 PLYEAIA
-972 LSGKSRLRPVMM
+972 LSGQSRLRPVLM

-990 LGMIPMATSKSEG
+990 LGMIPMATSRSEG
-1003 SELWTTLG
+1003 SEMWTTMGL
-1011 IVVIGGLTVSTLVTL
+1011 VVIGGLTVSTFVTL
-1026 IVVPVLYGIFNR
+1026 LVVPVLYGAFNR
-1038 KGEQDKQA
+1038 RGDHERQEKI
-1046 KLRKKFVFMSIDLND
+1046 RKNFVFMNIKLD
-1061 NEKENTSESTTSENQ
+1061 
-1076 PEQEVPSNNNLNESE
+1076 EQ
-1091 NEKHID
+1091 
-1097 SI
+1097 